1 MENATM
7 WHSMPDM
14 QYTYIK
20 QQQSRSIAE
29 AAADHMASRRH
40 AAESLRFTGLR
51 LRFGTFLI
59 VVGRTLCEDDVL
71 AVRPSH

>member
-1 MENATM
+1 MM
-7 WHSMPDM
+7 RHQMPDQ

-29 AAADHMASRRH
+29 AAADHMASRRNSN
-40 AAESLRFTGLR
+40 ESLRFTGLR

-59 VVGRTLCEDDVL
+59 VVGRTLCEDEVL
-71 AVRPSH
+71 AGRAAH

>member
-1 MENATM
+1 MRQP
-7 WHSMPDM
+7 MPEQ

-20 QQQSRSIAE
+20 QQQFRSIAE
-29 AAADHMASRRH
+29 AAEDHMASRRNS
-40 AAESLRFTGLR
+40 AESLRFTGLR

-71 AVRPSH
+71 AIQAAH